1 MKICIRENIT
11 LCLTGKN
18 TTIIER
24 IVNVGKEL
32 KLSTNVLQ
40 IFREL
45 DEAIGWCEDQI
56 LLKFTAG
63 NSSNQVMNTDE
74 LLNDLIEDDEAVAT
88 IVKYFKKETI
98 SEGEVLFKQGDT
110 GNSLYLILGGAIS
123 IVINL
128 PDGHSVTVRTMR
140 AGSILG
146 EMAVYT
152 GAPRTASA
160 VARRDSVLFKLSTK
174 DYQSLVLS
182 HPSEAHLFSTCI
194 IKIMA
199 ERLAR
204 SNKSVLA
211 LAR

>member
-1 MKICIRENIT
+1 M
-11 LCLTGKN
+11 
-18 TTIIER
+18 
-24 IVNVGKEL
+24 
-32 KLSTNVLQ
+32 
-40 IFREL
+40 
-45 DEAIGWCEDQI
+45 
-56 LLKFTAG
+56 LLNFTAG
-63 NSSNQVMNTDE
+63 NSSNQVMNSDE
-74 LLNDLIEDDEAVAT
+74 LLNDLIEDDGAVAT
-88 IVKYFKKETI
+88 ILKYFKKETI

-182 HPSEAHLFSTCI
+182 HPSEAHLFSACI

>member
-1 MKICIRENIT
+1 M
-11 LCLTGKN
+11 G
-18 TTIIER
+18 
-24 IVNVGKEL
+24 
-32 KLSTNVLQ
+32 
-40 IFREL
+40 
-45 DEAIGWCEDQI
+45 
-56 LLKFTAG
+56 LLK
-63 NSSNQVMNTDE
+63 
-74 LLNDLIEDDEAVAT
+74 
-88 IVKYFKKETI
+88 
-98 SEGEVLFKQGDT
+98 GEVLFKQGDT

-128 PDGHSVTVRTMR
+128 PGAHSVNVRTMR

-182 HPSEAHLFSTCI
+182 QPSEAHLFSACI

-199 ERLAR
+199 ERMAR